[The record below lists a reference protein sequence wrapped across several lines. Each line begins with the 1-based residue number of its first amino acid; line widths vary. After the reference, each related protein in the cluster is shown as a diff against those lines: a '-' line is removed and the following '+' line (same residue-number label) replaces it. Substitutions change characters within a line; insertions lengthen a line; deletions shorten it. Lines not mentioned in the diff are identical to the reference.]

1 MVKDECG
8 MAGGGESAG
17 MRDWKIA
24 GEAGVGCREKRS
36 GKQEGKAGGG
46 SSEIF

>member
-8 MAGGGESAG
+8 MAGWRVGGRESVG

-24 GEAGVGCREKRS
+24 GETDVGCREKRS
-36 GKQEGKAGGG
+36 GKLENRKRRM
-46 SSEIF
+46 